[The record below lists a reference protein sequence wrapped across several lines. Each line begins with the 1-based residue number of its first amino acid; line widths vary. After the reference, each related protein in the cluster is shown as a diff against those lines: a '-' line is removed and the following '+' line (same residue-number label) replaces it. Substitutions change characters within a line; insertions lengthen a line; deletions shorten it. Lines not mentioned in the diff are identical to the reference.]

1 MNSYLDYPNPVL
13 SADRDDYIE
22 GCSFDV
28 LFDEEMISVDDEYI
42 NIPARYE
49 LKSEG
54 LLKYVKNGTA
64 NIVVL
69 IYSSGTMFRNAYVF
83 DADKSE
89 MPIRIPKFNVKDDI
103 EFSGYILANEN
114 IDNYRLDEFNDL
126 YFKGIPFAVKK
137 ADVLAKGIERRIPV
151 DDSELEKP
159 ISSIFSI
166 NKNEDAEMD
175 VEADF
180 ETDQKIIINLC
191 EELNQLYW
199 AMRDSDGGALR
210 RYLNGIIVY
219 PVLVEAIAKMVDTYR
234 EIGTDYSEKRWF
246 RTIEH
251 KLQNLNIDLSEDPE
265 KYSYTALAD
274 KLLGNI
280 AKDGLK
286 SVKETLDRELN
297 NGEYTQIGGV
307 D

>member
-1 MNSYLDYPNPVL
+1 MSNYLDYPNPVL
-13 SADRDDYIE
+13 SADRDDFIE

-28 LFDEEMISVDDEYI
+28 FFDEEKITVDDEYI

-54 LLKYVKNGTA
+54 LLNCIKNGKA
-64 NIVVL
+64 NVVVL

-83 DADKSE
+83 ETDTSE
-89 MPIRIPKFNVKDDI
+89 MLIRIPKFDVKDDVD
-103 EFSGYILANEN
+103 FFGFILANEN
-114 IDNYRLDEFNDL
+114 IDNYRLEEFNDL
-126 YFKGIPFAVKK
+126 YFKDIPFSVKK

-166 NKNEDAEMD
+166 NKNENAEMD

-234 EIGTDYSEKRWF
+234 EIGPDYSEKRWF

-251 KLQNLNIDLSEDPE
+251 KLQNLNVDISEDPE
-265 KYSYTALAD
+265 RYSYTALAD

-286 SVKETLDRELN
+286 SVKDTLDRELN

>member
-54 LLKYVKNGTA
+54 LLNYVNNGTA
-64 NIVVL
+64 NVVVL
-69 IYSSGTMFRNAYVF
+69 IYSSGTMCRNAYVF

-175 VEADF
+175 VEVDF